1 MFLLSSDDLVSLYT
15 QFIDDCDDAT
25 LLCAYI
31 KTEEL
36 KKINISK
43 KITKIV
49 VRWNVK
55 DLLLGSSD
63 IDLFEYCKENEI
75 ALFRNERL
83 HMKVVWDNYNRI
95 IFGSSNIS
103 KRGLDA
109 IRESNLEFN
118 KLDDSL
124 TFKERLYLQSI
135 FSSSILVDDSLYE
148 QLNSVIENTEIHKDF
163 LEESFV
169 KDPNY
174 IDRVGFLLS
183 DLPQIE
189 SPIEFYKL
197 FSNRQNLSKVNER
210 ILIHDMVLF
219 DIKDDE
225 ISELFFERLKINFN
239 NHPFIVEFKDAV
251 KRNNGNRPER
261 AGSMN
266 FGAVRLWFAEN
277 TTTVPTPRPFELSEY
292 VQVLYTWIC
301 YFDDEFSW
309 SVPGGHSQVIQYRA
323 I

>member
-31 KTEEL
+31 KTDEL
-36 KKINISK
+36 KKINVSK
-43 KITKIV
+43 KITSIV

-55 DLLLGSSD
+55 DLILGSSD
-63 IDLFEYCKENEI
+63 LDLFEYCKENRI

-118 KLDDSL
+118 KLDNSL
-124 TFKERLYLQSI
+124 TFKERLYLQSV

-148 QLNSVIENTEIHKDF
+148 QLNSIVENTEIHQDF
-163 LEESFV
+163 FEESFD
-169 KDPNY
+169 KYPNY

-197 FSNRQNLSKVNER
+197 FSNRENLSKVNER

-219 DIKDDE
+219 DIHDGE
-225 ISELFFERLKINFN
+225 ISELFFERLRMNFN

-251 KRNNGNRPER
+251 KRNHANRPDR

-292 VQVLYTWIC
+292 IQVLYTWIC

-323 I
+323 R